1 MSHPFRQPPPR
12 RRNRTR
18 WPRSGPGRDP
28 QSPVA
33 FRPFAGRDA
42 IRELFGV
49 LIDTFED
56 FATSTS

>member
-1 MSHPFRQPPPR
+1 MSHPFRAAAEAQ
-12 RRNRTR
+12 
-18 WPRSGPGRDP
+18 DP
-28 QSPVA
+28 DAMAALLAPDAILQSPVA

-56 FATSTS
+56 FRYVDE